1 MQELGKFS
9 FKINVI
15 PNELEKYI
23 SFNINDKLVFIDS
36 FQCLSFS
43 LNSLVKNLS
52 SDDFKYLSQVFD
64 NNVLDIFKL
73 KEFYLY

>member
-52 SDDFKYLSQVFD
+52 GDDFKYLSQVFD